1 MSEPEKKRGVLP
13 DLLTTYKIFSE
24 INGDQRAAAFGF
36 YAFFALFPL
45 LLMLVSAGAIFL
57 EPETVERTALN
68 YIDSFMPLQSENQE
82 AVSEI
87 IGGVMSSSGG
97 IGLAAVA
104 GLLWSAS
111 NFFQALVRGVNRA
124 WHTQE
129 LSWWRVPL
137 KNLLMVATFA
147 SALLIGIVL
156 PAVFNA
162 VQMFIGWDPGFLPF
176 SVDVL
181 RIVLPSVMLFYG
193 LLILYKVSPRR
204 KTHFKEVWIEAAAVT
219 LLLKLLQNLLVFYSS
234 NIWQVNA
241 LYGAMGTMI
250 ILLLWVYLCGMIVL
264 LGACHC
270 AARAGEGPT

>member
-1 MSEPEKKRGVLP
+1 MSDQEKPRSIWRN
-13 DLLTTYKIFSE
+13 LLNTYSIFSE

-45 LLMLVSAGAIFL
+45 LLMVVSAGGLFL
-57 EPETVERTALN
+57 DPDAVVRTVIN
-68 YIDSFMPLQSENQE
+68 YIDSFMPLQSEDQD

-87 IGGVMSSSGG
+87 ITGVISASGSIG
-97 IGLAAVA
+97 IAAVV

-129 LSWWRVPL
+129 LSWWKVPL

-147 SALLIGIVL
+147 SALLIGILL
-156 PAVFNA
+156 PAVFSA
-162 VQMFIGWDPGFLPF
+162 VQMFVGWDPGFLPWF
-176 SVDVL
+176 LDML
-181 RIVLPSVMLFYG
+181 RILLPSLMLFYG
-193 LLILYKVSPRR
+193 ILILYKVSPRR
-204 KTHFKEVWIEAAAVT
+204 KTLFKEVWIEAAAVAI
-219 LLLKLLQNLLVFYSS
+219 LLKVLQILLVFYSS

-250 ILLLWVYLCGMIVL
+250 ILLLWVYLCGIIVL